1 MGADSFVG
9 AVFLANRGSAP
20 CTLRGNP
27 ELVLLAKNGS
37 ALDIMLATVIAAI
50 PTLVVVPVSEFRED
64 PAGLGGAGATAPLQ
78 WSNFCDDVVAVGF
91 RVTLP
96 ETGGVIDGT
105 FVDLAGGPVAALGTP
120 RCDDASGTSTLTIY
134 PFQEP
139 R

>member
-1 MGADSFVG
+1 MGADLFVG
-9 AVFLANRGSAP
+9 AVFFANRGTAP

-27 ELVLLAKNGS
+27 EIVFRDKDRSPLDLRLAS
-37 ALDIMLATVIAAI
+37 ARSGA
-50 PTLVVVPVSEFRED
+50 PTPVVVPVSEFRPD
-64 PAGLGGAGATAPLQ
+64 PAGIGGAGATAPFQ
-78 WSNFCDDVVAVGF
+78 WSNYCDDVLAESF

-96 ETGGVIDGT
+96 ESGGVIDGT
-105 FVDLAGGPVAALGTP
+105 FVDLAGRPITAFGTP